1 MNPLIIIAVIISIV
15 IGIAFTIFLIPSMES
30 QNLEDIDEQ
39 EREKIAWQLLQ
50 KTYLEQECRE
60 LHIGQPDELQNCF
73 DRIDEEQRLNP
84 PTNPGESETCSI
96 QCLVYDPV
104 CGEDGVTYGCGSE
117 DAACHGIN
125 VEYSGECNPSFETK
139 ILYVDSKLV
148 DCVGV
153 APQQCMLIKEN
164 QDTEWEMFYDNIH
177 GFDYQE
183 GIQYKLHVM
192 ISQVENPP
200 ADGSSLKYELI
211 EILEQPKD

>member
-1 MNPLIIIAVIISIV
+1 MKPLIIIAIIIPIIIASIFAV
-15 IGIAFTIFLIPSMES
+15 FLVSSMPQ
-30 QNLEDIDEQ
+30 QNIENVDEE

-50 KTYLEQECRE
+50 KTYLEQKCRE
-60 LHIGQPDELQNCF
+60 LHIGQPEELQDCY

-84 PTNPGESETCSI
+84 PINPQESETCSI
-96 QCLVYDPV
+96 QCLIYDPV
-104 CGEDGVTYGCGSE
+104 CGQDGITYGCGVE
-117 DAACHGIN
+117 DAACHGIE
-125 VEYSGECNPSFETK
+125 VEHIGECNSSSETK

-153 APQQCMLIKEN
+153 GPQQCMLIKEN

-183 GIQYKLHVM
+183 GIQYKLHVT
-192 ISQVENPP
+192 ISQIENPP

-211 EILEQPKD
+211 EILEPQN